1 MDRILPGYHE
11 NVSFDL
17 GVNEYGYRNQV
28 RLEGDQIITQKT
40 YDAEPLLQRAQ
51 EIREQTDGT
60 RWGEGQFVGTLPM
73 HEAVRILAIHDDK
86 ERQKAIRAFFQENPM
101 LCGNS
106 KYLRTPVK
114 G

>member
-1 MDRILPGYHE
+1 MIGKGYQE
-11 NVSFDL
+11 NVTVDE
-17 GVNEYGYRNQV
+17 GVNRYGYRTQMHF
-28 RLEGDQIITQKT
+28 EGDYMIRQRT

-51 EIREQTDGT
+51 QIREQTDGT

-86 ERQKAIRAFFQENPM
+86 ERQKAIRLFFQENPM

-106 KYLRTPVK
+106 KYLRTPMK

>member
-11 NVSFDL
+11 NVSFNL
-17 GVNEYGYRNQV
+17 GENVYGYRTKV
-28 RLEGDQIITQKT
+28 SLEGDQIITHKQ
-40 YDAEPLLQRAQ
+40 YDAQPLLDRAQ
-51 EIREQTDGT
+51 QIREQTEGT

-73 HEAVRILAIHDDK
+73 HEAVRILAIRGDK

-106 KYLRTPVK
+106 KYLRTPMK
-114 G
+114 A